1 MMLGMA
7 AGLIGSAVSGIG
19 AMSAANGQAQS
30 KEAEAAEQRRKGI
43 QEEAA
48 KQRTA
53 LDEEDKMKKVISDQ
67 RAGLAAGGGG
77 GVTGSG
83 LTTVV
88 DTAKRGT
95 LNRDQTLW
103 EGAEARAGRY
113 AQGQILDLEAK
124 NLRKS
129 GQMQMVSSVV
139 GGVSGVLKGG
149 TSSFGGGGGSSSGF
163 YY

>member
-19 AMSAANGQAQS
+19 AMSATNGRPS
-30 KEAEAAEQRRKGI
+30 RRKPRPRSRG
-43 QEEAA
+43 ARA
-48 KQRTA
+48 YRKKPKQRTA

-103 EGAEARAGRY
+103 KALKARAGR
-113 AQGQILDLEAK
+113 L
-124 NLRKS
+124 
-129 GQMQMVSSVV
+129 
-139 GGVSGVLKGG
+139 
-149 TSSFGGGGGSSSGF
+149 
-163 YY
+163 